1 MISSVVRDPTSIRS
15 IVQTILEENRALE
28 LTSRDIALLVLMR
41 QEIESGDDAVLPIPY
56 STIQT
61 LHSRLDAI

>member
-1 MISSVVRDPTSIRS
+1 MISSAVYSPTSILS

-41 QEIESGDDAVLPIPY
+41 QEIESVDETVLGIPY
-56 STIQT
+56 
-61 LHSRLDAI
+61 LHNPKHYTADWMQ